1 MLACYKCIN
10 SFLPQ
15 LIFSFVG
22 HTNASELMNT
32 IYFKWK
38 QVVQLRTN
46 VPPVLL
52 DPPKRTPSPTST
64 PNQAVGG
71 ASEKE
76 KESNPSELSTEIEHK
91 LCKELEDEFEPMN
104 LSESQARIRV
114 PHATPKGK
122 KKKGSKKNKDRDMLQ
137 GWEEVSDTRPFED
150 IHGDL
155 SEQELEKK
163 WEAYF
168 LIYGRGVCML
178 QTPALKNLIRLGI
191 PASLRK
197 SSMRKMLFLCFL
209 Y

>member
-1 MLACYKCIN
+1 
-10 SFLPQ
+10 
-15 LIFSFVG
+15 
-22 HTNASELMNT
+22 MNT

-52 DPPKRTPSPTST
+52 DPPKKPPSPTST
-64 PNQAVGG
+64 PNQAGA

-76 KESNPSELSTEIEHK
+76 KESNPSELSTEIEHE
-91 LCKELEDEFEPMN
+91 LRRELEDEFESMN
-104 LSESQARIRV
+104 LSESQARVRV